1 MEKRKTTTNRL
12 WPLLI
17 GVMSLII
24 ITSCKGGGDDTP
36 APTDQEIAQAIL
48 ENTWIVG
55 STGSISV
62 DNTDV
67 TDRYDGFSLN
77 IGNGTYTTTNA
88 GDLFPANGTWEWV
101 GETDNIFT
109 TGNGK
114 EITITELTETQFSF
128 QFLKTEQNV
137 AAGISGNYSISL
149 TAQ

>member
-88 GDLFPANGTWEWV
+88 GDLFPASGTWEWV

>member
-62 DNTDV
+62 DNTDG

-88 GDLFPANGTWEWV
+88 GDLFPASGTWEWV

>member
-24 ITSCKGGGDDTP
+24 ITSCKGSGDDTP

-88 GDLFPANGTWEWV
+88 GDLFPASGTWEWV